1 MNLTN
6 LLMTPQNIDQ
16 LSQQFNIS
24 NDQAAEAI
32 SALLPAFSQGL
43 KRNAQT
49 GQQAAGFIQALASG
63 RHARYIDNPAE
74 AMTRKGREEGEA
86 ILGHLFKTP
95 DVSRAVASHAASST
109 GLGATLLKKM
119 LPVIASMVM
128 GAIFKGAT
136 SGRGGGALG
145 KTLGGAVG
153 GGLLGTILEGL
164 VSGGA
169 QGMPTT
175 RRKRSTGGIE
185 DMIGDVLG
193 GILGGGTTS
202 PAPTRKAPRRRVPR
216 EAPAPTSQGNGNVL
230 GDLLDSFLGGGG
242 SARRAPRPAPRANPR
257 DPVMP
262 PPRGRTTQQRVPRQP
277 RQPRAKDGFGDIFGE
292 LLEPGPS
299 SSRDYQRKTRSV
311 IDDLLGN

>member
-16 LSQQFNIS
+16 LARQFEIS
-24 NDQAAEAI
+24 NDQAAEAM

-49 GQQAAGFIQALASG
+49 GPQAANFIQALATG
-63 RHARYIDNPAE
+63 RHARYADNPAE
-74 AMTRKGREEGEA
+74 AATHKGRDEGNA
-86 ILGHLFKTP
+86 ILGHLFRTP

-109 GLGATLLKKM
+109 SLGSSLLKKM
-119 LPVIASMVM
+119 LPVIATMVM

-136 SGRGGGALG
+136 GGRGGGSLG
-145 KTLGGAVG
+145 RTLGGAVG

-164 VSGGA
+164 VAGGS
-169 QGMPTT
+169 QGMPTS
-175 RRKRSTGGIE
+175 RRGRSTGGIE

-193 GILGGGTTS
+193 GMLGGRS
-202 PAPTRKAPRRRVPR
+202 SAPAPNRKAPRRRAPR
-216 EAPAPTSQGNGNVL
+216 QAPAPAPQGGGNVL
-230 GDLLDSFLGGGG
+230 GDLLDGFLGGG
-242 SARRAPRPAPRANPR
+242 STARAPRTNPR
-257 DPVMP
+257 DPIMP
-262 PPRGRTTQQRVPRQP
+262 PPRGRTTQPRVPRQP
-277 RQPRAKDGFGDIFGE
+277 RTRSNNGFGDIFGE

>member
-6 LLMTPQNIDQ
+6 LLLTPQNIDQ

-74 AMTRKGREEGEA
+74 AMTRKGREEGQA

-193 GILGGGTTS
+193 GMLGGGAS
-202 PAPTRKAPRRRVPR
+202 APAPNRKAPRRRVPR
-216 EAPAPTSQGNGNVL
+216 EAPAPSPQNGNVL
-230 GDLLDSFLGGGG
+230 GDLLDSFLGGGSG
-242 SARRAPRPAPRANPR
+242 RSAPQANPR

-277 RQPRAKDGFGDIFGE
+277 RQPRTRANDGFGDIFGE